1 MFIESS
7 YQYIFQNLGKS
18 LSLPFSGQKTISFT
32 KRRLEAKVTTVGPTA
47 TKLTTTHSSDTKPLM
62 ENLPS
67 RKEDPY
73 LSIDMAMFDIV
84 PAVPGVNIPYQ
95 DNRGTARQPAGGILP
110 RFSAVP
116 AVPTPAMESND
127 SVQVNNENSVEQERV
142 AAPSN
147 FTTEDEDDL
156 VSADEKRKV
165 FKRCHG
171 KCVQKFCLPVGSL
184 SVFDSC
190 TKKCRGICNQE

>member
-18 LSLPFSGQKTISFT
+18 LSLPFSGQKALSFT
-32 KRRLEAKVTTVGPTA
+32 QRRLEAKVTTVGPTA
-47 TKLTTTHSSDTKPLM
+47 TKLTTTPSSDTKPLM

-95 DNRGTARQPAGGILP
+95 DNRGTTRQPAEDIFAI
-110 RFSAVP
+110 FSAVP

-142 AAPSN
+142 AALYNVTS
-147 FTTEDEDDL
+147 EDEDDFL
-156 VSADEKRKV
+156 LADEKRKV

-184 SVFDSC
+184 SVFDRC
-190 TKKCRGICNQE
+190 TQKCMGICNP